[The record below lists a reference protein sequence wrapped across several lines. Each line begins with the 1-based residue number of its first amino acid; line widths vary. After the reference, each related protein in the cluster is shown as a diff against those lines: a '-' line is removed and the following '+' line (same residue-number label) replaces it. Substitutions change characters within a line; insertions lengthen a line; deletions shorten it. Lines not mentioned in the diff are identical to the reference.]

1 MQQNTQSQ
9 LVSIYKDNAYDEKY
23 ILFYKDLIKCTDEII
38 IDWWKYF
45 QKYTIKQNDLFFIG
59 SMVCE
64 DILRQRGNTY
74 VDDNFNR

>member
-1 MQQNTQSQ
+1 MQQNTQNQ
-9 LVSIYKDNAYDEKY
+9 LVTIYKDNAYDEKY

-45 QKYTIKQNDLFFIG
+45 QKHTIKQNDLFFIG